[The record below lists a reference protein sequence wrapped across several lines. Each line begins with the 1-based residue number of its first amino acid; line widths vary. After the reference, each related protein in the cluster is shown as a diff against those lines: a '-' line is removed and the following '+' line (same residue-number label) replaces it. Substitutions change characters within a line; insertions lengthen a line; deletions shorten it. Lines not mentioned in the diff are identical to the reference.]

1 MKAFLYLLAIYLLTS
16 CGNTTAIDPLEPILK
31 LRFEEAENADI
42 AELTDSIGF
51 IALENDPEAY
61 FTDIAKLS
69 AKNGYFYLMETFS
82 QNKGLLVFDGGGNF
96 IRTIGKIGE
105 GPGMMRRPTDFEI
118 LSDGSVV
125 FVDRDL
131 RRLFFY
137 SSEGEFQKTS
147 DLSFPAISLVHL
159 KDGDWLFS
167 ANIQDTTSFKVVK
180 TDVEFLPIEH
190 HFPYSEEE
198 KQIMLSYG
206 NFHFTGPEILYHRP
220 FSDTLSIFSET
231 GSLAQQIKLD
241 FGNES
246 PPIEALYDFQKL
258 SAYQNKVRYSYL
270 LSRPVITKEYIV
282 GMYATTFNE
291 GGIWLFARKSGRLNS
306 IMLDMESYT
315 FKDIYRPLTVLHEKG
330 IVSHMMPEMS
340 VMEKNL
346 SDIPQNMQ
354 EHLAD
359 EGHVLVV
366 HYLKE

>member
-1 MKAFLYLLAIYLLTS
+1 MKAFLYLLAIVLVTS
-16 CGNTTAIDPLEPILK
+16 CGKMTAIDPLEPILQ

-51 IALENDPEAY
+51 IALDNNPEAY

-69 AKNGYFYLMETFS
+69 SNNGHFYLMETFS
-82 QNKGLLVFDGGGNF
+82 QKKGLLVFDVEGNF
-96 IRTIGKIGE
+96 IRTIGEIGE
-105 GPGMMRRPTDFEI
+105 GPGKMRRPTDFDI

-137 SSEGEFQKTS
+137 NSEGEFQKTS
-147 DLSFPAISLVHL
+147 DLSFPALSFAKLQ
-159 KDGDWLFS
+159 DGRWLFS
-167 ANIQDTTSFKVVK
+167 ANVHDTTSYKVVK
-180 TDVEFLPIEH
+180 TDAEFLPIEY
-190 HFPYSEEE
+190 HFPYAEEE

-206 NFHFTGPEILYHRP
+206 NFQVAGPEILYHRP

-231 GSLAQQIKLD
+231 GDLTQQVKLD
-241 FGNES
+241 FGKET

-270 LSRPVITKEYIV
+270 LSRPVITEDYIV

-291 GGIWLFARKSGRLNS
+291 GKVWLFARKSSKLTN
-306 IMLDMESYT
+306 IDLDMESYT
-315 FKDIYRPLTVLHEKG
+315 FKDIYRPLTVLNEKG
-330 IVSHMMPEMS
+330 IVSHMMPE
-340 VMEKNL
+340 VLAMEKNL
-346 SDIPQNMQ
+346 SDIPQNIQ